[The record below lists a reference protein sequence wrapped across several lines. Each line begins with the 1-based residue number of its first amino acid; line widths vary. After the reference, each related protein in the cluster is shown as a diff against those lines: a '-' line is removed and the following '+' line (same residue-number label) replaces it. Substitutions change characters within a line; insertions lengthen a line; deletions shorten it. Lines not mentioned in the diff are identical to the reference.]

1 MNIFYVLFPAEN
13 IWRVWEGMDQETVEV
28 LASEFGVH
36 EFRTKQ
42 EYDAKNCINLE
53 TVQAAPQVQPEA
65 PKVE

>member
-1 MNIFYVLFPAEN
+1 
-13 IWRVWEGMDQETVEV
+13 MDQETVEI
-28 LASEFGVH
+28 LASDFGAH

-53 TVQAAPQVQPEA
+53 TAQAAPQVEA